1 MASDLDATAAAR
13 LAAVDQRY
21 TDARRRL
28 VAVLGRHRRPLS
40 IAEIRDRDRSL
51 AQSSLYRNLAV
62 LEQAG
67 VVHRV
72 AGGDGLARYELAE
85 DLTGHHHHLVC
96 ASCGSVEDVAVPG
109 RLERT
114 VAQGIAEIAA
124 RAGFEVH
131 HHRLDLIGRCARC
144 APPAG
149 AHRPRARR

>member
-1 MASDLDATAAAR
+1 MSSDLDTTAAAR
-13 LAAVDQRY
+13 LSAVDQRY
-21 TDARRRL
+21 TVARRRL

-40 IAEIRDRDRSL
+40 IAEIRERDRSL

-96 ASCGSVEDVAVPG
+96 SSCGSVDDVEIPG
-109 RLERT
+109 RLERS
-114 VAQGIAEIAA
+114 VVQGITEVAA
-124 RAGFEVH
+124 QAGFEVH

-144 APPAG
+144 ATP
-149 AHRPRARR
+149 HARG

>member
-21 TDARRRL
+21 TDARRRV
-28 VAVLGRHRRPLS
+28 VAVLARHPGPLA
-40 IAEIRDRDRSL
+40 IAEILDRDRSL

-62 LEQAG
+62 LEHAG
-67 VVHRV
+67 IVHRV
-72 AGGDGLARYELAE
+72 VGGDGLARYELAE

-96 ASCGSVEDVAVPG
+96 SSCGSVEDVTVPS
-109 RLERT
+109 RIERT
-114 VAQGIAEIAA
+114 VVRGITELAE

-144 APPAG
+144 AG
-149 AHRPRARR
+149 